1 MMAIS
6 TRGRYSLRILIL
18 MASHPQGR
26 MFTKKEIADS
36 EAVPSAYVQQLMTA
50 LRTAGLVSSHRG
62 KVGGFT
68 LARPSQAITV
78 ADVLRAT
85 EGQVLPAP
93 CLGYERCDRE
103 SFCAA
108 RPVWAKAAKLL
119 EDYLSGVSIA
129 DLREIPAGDDPRLAE
144 QASGRSAQVPCKVVV
159 A

>member
-68 LARPSQAITV
+68 LARPCQTITV

-93 CLGYERCDRE
+93 CLGYERCERE
-103 SFCAA
+103 SDCSA

-119 EDYLSGVSIA
+119 EEYLSAVTLA
-129 DLREIPAGDDPRLAE
+129 DLREIPASDGPRLAD
-144 QASGRSAQVPCKVVV
+144 QISGRPASVPCKTVV